1 MSTNFRLSEL
11 SGQILKLFEDSR
23 IAMSGSANKSIRRR
37 SKDIPSALTSEN
49 EKLNVVFAGA
59 YSAGKSTLLSLLTGI
74 KLKTGGGIVT
84 SSTTTL
90 DWQGINV
97 VDTPGIH
104 TELHPDHDAMTYE
117 ALSHA
122 DLVVF
127 VMTSKGFNPHL
138 AAHFQKLA
146 NERCKGPEM
155 MLVINKMD
163 EPGFTPEKC
172 SLVFN
177 KNFAEALVPFTKE
190 GLYTSFLST
199 KRWSSAEATMDYVK
213 KEEYLKRS
221 GKDEFIKNLNRFVSD
236 KGLASKLT
244 TNLFVLDQIL
254 TEVLSAYRSEDD
266 CADGMREMLTRQR
279 NILVDSRNN
288 VLDQSRLIASREK
301 NKVQA
306 WGNEI
311 SNSLTS
317 SSSQKEIEGMV
328 KDRMNR
334 VDDLYANAVKDL
346 EVVVAQEDK
355 KIAAQFQ
362 KLVNSQFGRQV
373 FDMVETRIGQLK
385 ANPEFM
391 RKVEGGAGKLS
402 QFGKTLAE
410 MAKGPKAVG
419 GWKNFFKIGQAS
431 QSQMHKMVLEVG
443 HFFGHKFKPWEAVRV
458 AGRIGQGAKVLGAVG
473 AVVGIVAQIWSD
485 NQEQKQEEALL
496 ETRNDVRGIFNQ
508 AGDAIEMEFDE
519 KTQEWV
525 EAKYGTAIDEI
536 DTQIGNIEKATLAK
550 NKEFE
555 NLKNLQTRCRKL
567 IKDIQVEALCA
578 D

>member
-1 MSTNFRLSEL
+1 MSTNFKLSEL
-11 SGQILKLFEDSR
+11 SSQILKLFEDSR
-23 IAMSGSANKSIRRR
+23 TTLSNSANESIRRR
-37 SKDIPSALTSEN
+37 SIDVPLSLTSDN
-49 EKLNVVFAGA
+49 ETLNVVFAGA

-84 SSTTTL
+84 NSTTTL

-104 TELHPDHDAMTYE
+104 TELHPDHDAITYE

-163 EPGFTPEKC
+163 ESGFTPEKC
-172 SLVFN
+172 DLVFN
-177 KNFAEALVPFTKE
+177 KNFAEALAPLTKE

-199 KRWSSAEATMDYVK
+199 KRWSSAETTMDYVK

-221 GKDEFIKNLNRFVSD
+221 GKDEFMKNLNRFVSD
-236 KGLASKLT
+236 KGLVSRLT

-254 TEVLSAYRSEDD
+254 TEVLSEYRSDDD

-279 NILVDSRNN
+279 NIIVDSRNN
-288 VLDQSRLIASREK
+288 VLDQSRLIVSRER

-317 SSSQKEIEGMV
+317 SSSQKEVEGMV
-328 KDRMNR
+328 RDRMDRAN
-334 VDDLYANAVKDL
+334 DLYENAVKEL
-346 EVVVAQEDK
+346 EAVVAQEDK

-362 KLVNSQFGRQV
+362 KLMNTQFGRQI

-385 ANPEFM
+385 ANPELM
-391 RKVEGGAGKLS
+391 RKIEGGANKLS
-402 QFGKTLAE
+402 QFGKILVE
-410 MAKGPKAVG
+410 MSNGPKAVG
-419 GWKNFFKIGQAS
+419 GWRNFFKIGQAS
-431 QSQMHKMVLEVG
+431 QSQMHNLVLDVG

-458 AGRIGQGAKVLGAVG
+458 AGRIGQAAKALGAVG

-496 ETRNDVRGIFNQ
+496 EARNDVRSIFNQ
-508 AGDAIEMEFDE
+508 AGDVIEMEFDE
-519 KTQEWV
+519 RTQEWV

-536 DTQIGNIEKATLAK
+536 DTQIGNIEKATLA
-550 NKEFE
+550 NNMEFE

-567 IKDIQVEALCA
+567 IKDIQFDAM
-578 D
+578 

>member
-23 IAMSGSANKSIRRR
+23 RTLSGSTNELIRRR
-37 SKDIPSALTSEN
+37 SRDIPVALTSEN

-59 YSAGKSTLLSLLTGI
+59 YSAGKSTLLSLLTGV

-90 DWQGINV
+90 DWYGINV

-138 AAHFQKLA
+138 ATHFQKLA
-146 NERCKGPEM
+146 IERCKGPEM

-163 EPGFTPEKC
+163 EAGFTPEKC
-172 SLVFN
+172 NLVFN
-177 KNFAEALVPFTKE
+177 ENFAEALIPFTRE

-199 KRWSSAEATMDYVK
+199 KRWNSAVEAKDQAK

-221 GKDEFIKNLNRFVSD
+221 GKDEFLRNLNRFVSD

-254 TEVLSAYRSEDD
+254 TEILAGYRSDDD

-279 NILVDSRNN
+279 NILVDSRNT
-288 VLDQSRLIASREK
+288 VLDQSRLIASRER

-317 SSSQKEIEGMV
+317 SSTQNEVEAMV

-334 VDDLYANAVKDL
+334 VDGLYANAVKDL
-346 EVVVAQEDK
+346 EVIVAQEDK

-391 RKVEGGAGKLS
+391 RELEGGASKLS
-402 QFGKTLAE
+402 NFGKTLAE
-410 MAKGPKAVG
+410 MAKGPNAVG

-431 QSQMHKMVLEVG
+431 QSQMHKVVLEVG
-443 HFFGHKFKPWEAVRV
+443 HFFGHKFKPWEAVRL

-473 AVVGIVAQIWSD
+473 AVVGIFAQIWSD
-485 NQEQKQEEALL
+485 KQEQKQEEALL
-496 ETRNDVRGIFNQ
+496 EARNDVRGIFNQ
-508 AGDAIEMEFDE
+508 AGDVIEMEFDE

-525 EAKYGTAIDEI
+525 EAKYGSTIKEI
-536 DTQIGNIEKATLAK
+536 DIQIGDIEKATLAK
-550 NKEFE
+550 NAEFE
-555 NLKNLQTRCRKL
+555 SLKNLQARCRKL
-567 IKDIQVEALCA
+567 ITEIQSKTHHAG
-578 D
+578 